1 MVEIVFETRIGLDMF
16 MVYKGPEKMV
26 LRPLLPGAGDA
37 VKDLGPGDPGETE
50 NPRLIADTVMM
61 AMFSATGRATDGQE
75 GKRDAFLTDVLGPF
89 YNERTPFSD
98 MMEIARAE
106 IDARAFH
113 EEIGWVKTSG
123 VRDQGTADVEG
134 HAAPREKA
142 SPFVTDWFE
151 GEIDPFMN
159 PFEDLVEATV
169 DPARTKDKDEAGVPG
184 PYSDEGAG
192 VGDIFKDGDESPEV
206 AENAV
211 VVSGWSDTPADA
223 PPTPARSGDAPDSL
237 PGAGLACAEISIV
250 FPLQSGEALSKTVE
264 VAVSLGMRVNINPQD
279 SAVIMDVRSP
289 GNGQHEKII
298 RMMDHLFVNG
308 IQFFIRKKSQFM
320 W

>member
-16 MVYKGPEKMV
+16 LVYKGPEKMV
-26 LRPLLPGAGDA
+26 LRPLLLNSEDA
-37 VKDLGPGDPGETE
+37 VKDLGPDDPGETE
-50 NPRLIADTVMM
+50 DPRLIADAVMM
-61 AMFSATGRATDGQE
+61 AIFAGTGQAGDSHQAAR
-75 GKRDAFLTDVLGPF
+75 KAFLADFLGPLS
-89 YNERTPFSD
+89 NEMAPDRD
-98 MMEIARAE
+98 MMAIARAE
-106 IDARAFH
+106 MEARAFH
-113 EEIGWVKTSG
+113 EEIRWVETFG
-123 VRDQGTADVEG
+123 ARGQGAGKAED
-134 HAAPREKA
+134 HPAPRGKA

-151 GEIDPFMN
+151 GETDSFMN
-159 PFEDLVEATV
+159 PFEDLVEVTV
-169 DPARTKDKDEAGVPG
+169 DPALAKDKDEAGVPG
-184 PYSDEGAG
+184 PHFDEDA
-192 VGDIFKDGDESPEV
+192 VERDIFKDDDEAPEI

-223 PPTPARSGDAPDSL
+223 PPTPARSGDAPDPL

-298 RMMDHLFVNG
+298 RMMDYLFVNG
-308 IQFFIRKKSQFM
+308 IQFFIRKRSQFM